1 MSTGWLNKIP
11 FAQFCHRPMQGDFP
25 NYLLRSNILLSI
37 CVCIYMMLFIRIC
50 GVNYA
55 GNTVNDIEK
64 NPGLLIISSLI
75 LSNSHLCKR
84 TGN

>member
-1 MSTGWLNKIP
+1 
-11 FAQFCHRPMQGDFP
+11 
-25 NYLLRSNILLSI
+25 
-37 CVCIYMMLFIRIC
+37 MLFIRIC